1 MELQKTG
8 GDCVLTSWALQ
19 GQAAVG
25 THRMVCLWARK
36 RGLAEE
42 GKRTSSADLSRL
54 QRVLSS
60 PGSCRRLTAS
70 CQSVARKQP
79 ADPAVAPSA
88 GSLPFVMP
96 GAAQGCSFH
105 QPQLPE
111 QIYTHI
117 IVIIDNYHHYRV
129 VTEMCWALGQT
140 LMLVSQQRGSSAVQ
154 HFDVAFRYPE
164 MIRHY
169 KEHIKSWP

>member
-8 GDCVLTSWALQ
+8 GDCVLTWALQ

-25 THRMVCLWARK
+25 THRVVCLWARK
-36 RGLAEE
+36 AGGGRQENLISWSEQVAE
-42 GKRTSSADLSRL
+42 GIKLSWFLQKAHSKLPECGQEAASRPRCGSQCRL
-54 QRVLSS
+54 
-60 PGSCRRLTAS
+60 
-70 CQSVARKQP
+70 
-79 ADPAVAPSA
+79 
-88 GSLPFVMP
+88 SLPFVMP

-129 VTEMCWALGQT
+129 VTEMCWILGQT

-154 HFDVAFRYPE
+154 HFDVTFRYPE